1 MYTADEKS
9 ADLVAGYRDWVA
21 QLCLKFSRATG
32 WTVRLVKGNH
42 QEADAAARTSHEDD
56 FDRRFGVIE
65 LLLPSTVDDKTRQ
78 RASSA
83 TRLLVEMIQQVGGSW
98 RDHQRN
104 RAEVLTLAE
113 MGRAATSSSD
123 ERAGLQ
129 VLMEGGL
136 DLAKVENV
144 SVHLIDVE
152 QQKFVM
158 KGEAFATAS
167 SQIRNSS
174 NRPVDVS
181 KWDVAAF
188 SEEPVLLTAGKDGRV
203 EGPSWLPENTAAA
216 ACVAVLGHDGPLG
229 TIWASTRRQGP
240 MADSQIEVLQTVADQ
255 VGVLQER
262 MAVERESR
270 TDDRVARELKG
281 LSEYHSGER
290 LGILPPGTGFDAVG
304 RCRSRYEVGGD
315 LCEMRPLSDGR
326 TLVAVGDACGHSVQA
341 AFVMTAVRSAMSA
354 VLDEGDVDDLSPAR
368 VVTRINR
375 ALCRVTPGHQFMTC
389 LVGVIDTI
397 RMGFEYCNA
406 GHPLPIVLR
415 KGECQELETH
425 GMPMGISPDANYS
438 SSEFSLRGDDV
449 LALFSDGVIESMNS
463 EEEMFGTNGVISALE
478 ASETTEPIEVVM
490 RRIWDSCQEHGEG
503 TAKDDTTLLLLRMGQ
518 KSIARGPHRRQLRRG
533 DANVPA
539 ATPEGQF
546 SL

>member
-1 MYTADEKS
+1 MYTADEVS

-21 QLCLKFSRATG
+21 DLCLKFSRATG
-32 WTVRLVKGNH
+32 WTVRLVKGIH
-42 QEADAAARTSHEDD
+42 REGGGAARISDD
-56 FDRRFGVIE
+56 GELDRRVGVIE
-65 LLLPSTVDDKTRQ
+65 LLLPSTVDEKTRQ

-83 TRLLVEMIQQVGGSW
+83 TRLLVEMIQQVGGTW
-98 RDHQRN
+98 RDHQRH
-104 RAEVLTLAE
+104 RAEVETLAE
-113 MGRAATSSSD
+113 MGRAATSASD
-123 ERAGLQ
+123 ERAGMQ
-129 VLMEGGL
+129 VLMEGAL
-136 DLAKVENV
+136 ELAGVENV

-152 QQKFVM
+152 QQKFVL
-158 KGEAFATAS
+158 KGEALATEAS
-167 SQIRNSS
+167 KIRSSS
-174 NRPVDVS
+174 NRQVDVA
-181 KWDVAAF
+181 KWDVEAF
-188 SEEPVLLTAGKDGRV
+188 SGEPVLLTAGKDGRV
-203 EGPSWLPENTAAA
+203 EGPGWLPENTASA
-216 ACVAVLGHDGPLG
+216 ACVAVLGDDGPLG
-229 TIWASTRRQGP
+229 TIWAFTRKQEA
-240 MADSQIEVLQTVADQ
+240 MAHSQIEVLQTVADQ
-255 VGVLQER
+255 VGVLQVR
-262 MAVERESR
+262 LAVERESR
-270 TDDRVARELKG
+270 ADDRVARELKG

-354 VLDEGDVDDLSPAR
+354 VLDEGDVTDVSPAR

-389 LVGVIDTI
+389 LVGVIDTA

-415 KGECQELETH
+415 KGKCQELETH
-425 GMPMGISPDANYS
+425 GMPMGISPDATYA
-438 SSEFSLRGDDV
+438 SSEFALCGDDV

-463 EEEMFGTNGVISALE
+463 EQEMFGTSGVISALE
-478 ASETTEPIEVVM
+478 ACETTEPIEAVM

-518 KSIARGPHRRQLRRG
+518 KSIARGPHHRQLRRR
-533 DANVPA
+533 DVNVPRA
-539 ATPEGQF
+539 EAEGQF